1 MSGGTF
7 HSVGVHMH
15 VCVYMVGVLGGV
27 CMYICTQ
34 EEKEELGCEGQEHK
48 DYLREILS
56 QQGQGNP
63 STGEI

>member
-1 MSGGTF
+1 MYMMGVSGGA
-7 HSVGVHMH
+7 HVHT
-15 VCVYMVGVLGGV
+15 C
-27 CMYICTQ
+27 IQ

-63 STGEI
+63 SKGEI